1 MKKKHFLFVALFFA
15 VLSFGLVSC
24 EPSEPATSNKVKTGK
39 ATEITQNSA
48 LLHGEVDI
56 DISAYSSVEFGM
68 MIATTKA
75 EINARM
81 GDAYDADV
89 LVGKDFEVQL
99 NGLSADTKYYYC
111 AWLFLNNMQYEFGEI
126 KTFETLSANDS
137 NIGNGG
143 SADYNGHAY
152 VDLGLPSGLKWAT
165 CNVGATKPEEYGNYY
180 AWGEVEP
187 KEVYNFSTY
196 KWMTSGMSSWKGINK
211 YTIADGQTS
220 GVWYDN
226 SGNFIGD
233 NKTTLDKED
242 DAAAVNMGGSWR
254 MPTKAEQEELR
265 TECTWTRTTLNDV
278 SGYTVTGPN
287 GNSIFLPAAGY
298 RYDSGLYYAGSYGR
312 YWSSSLDP
320 VDSDD
325 AYDLY
330 FNSGNVGWNDYDRC
344 GGQSVRGVSK

>member
-1 MKKKHFLFVALFFA
+1 MKTSKFLSVVMLFVA
-15 VLSFGLVSC
+15 LSFGLVSC

-48 LLHGEVDI
+48 LLQGEVDI
-56 DISAYSSVEFGM
+56 DISAYSSVKFGV

-89 LVGKDFEVQL
+89 LIGKDFEVQL

-137 NIGNGG
+137 NTGNGG

-152 VDLGLPSGLKWAT
+152 VDLGLSVKWAT

-180 AWGEVEP
+180 AWGETTP
-187 KEVYNFSTY
+187 KTTYDWSTY
-196 KWMTSGMSSWKGINK
+196 KWCNGSETTMTK
-211 YTIADGQTS
+211 YCTDSDYGT
-220 GVWYDN
+220 V
-226 SGNFIGD
+226 D
-233 NKTTLDKED
+233 NKTILDPED
-242 DAAAVNMGGSWR
+242 DAASVNMGGSWR
-254 MPTKAEQEELR
+254 MPTKAEQDELQ
-265 TECTWTRTTLNDV
+265 TKCTWTWTYDYNGTGVAGRI
-278 SGYTVTGPN
+278 VTSKTN

-298 RYDSGLYYAGSYGR
+298 RSAGSYGY
-312 YWSSSLDP
+312 YWSSSLHT
-320 VDSDD
+320 VYSDL
-325 AYDLY
+325 ASSLL
-330 FNSGNVGWNDYDRC
+330 FSSGGVYWGGYGRYW
-344 GGQSVRGVSK
+344 GQSVRGVCE

>member
-1 MKKKHFLFVALFFA
+1 MKTTRFLSVAMLFTA
-15 VLSFGLVSC
+15 LSFGLVSC
-24 EPSEPATSNKVKTGK
+24 EPNEPATSNKVKTGK

-89 LVGKDFEVQL
+89 LIGKDFEVQL

-126 KTFETLSANDS
+126 KAFETLSANDS
-137 NIGNGG
+137 NTGNGG
-143 SADYNGHAY
+143 SSSSVSGTENGYDY
-152 VDLGLPSGLKWAT
+152 VDLGLSVKWAT

-180 AWGEVEP
+180 AWGETTP
-187 KEVYNFSTY
+187 KSTY
-196 KWMTSGMSSWKGINK
+196 KWSTYKWCNGSYDTMTK
-211 YTIADGQTS
+211 YCTDSDYGT
-220 GVWYDN
+220 V
-226 SGNFIGD
+226 D
-233 NKTTLDKED
+233 NKTVLDKED

-254 MPTKAEQEELR
+254 MPTVEEQTELR
-265 TECTWTRTTLNDV
+265 TECTWTWTTLNGV
-278 SGYTVTGPN
+278 NGYNVEGPN

-298 RYDSGLYYAGSYGR
+298 RDVSGLGIAGSYGD
-312 YWSSSLDP
+312 YWSSSLNTGG
-320 VDSDD
+320 SGS
-325 AYDLY
+325 AYDLS
-330 FNSGNVGWNDYDRC
+330 FGSDGVGWDYSRRYC
-344 GGQSVRGVSK
+344 GQSVRGVCE

>member
-1 MKKKHFLFVALFFA
+1 MKTSKFLSVVMLFVA
-15 VLSFGLVSC
+15 LSFGLVSC

-48 LLHGEVDI
+48 LLQGEVDI
-56 DISAYSSVEFGM
+56 DISAYSSVKFGV

-89 LVGKDFEVQL
+89 LIGKDFEVQL

-137 NIGNGG
+137 NTGNGG

-152 VDLGLPSGLKWAT
+152 VDLGLSVKWAT

-180 AWGEVEP
+180 AWGETTP
-187 KEVYNFSTY
+187 KTTYSWSTY
-196 KWMTSGMSSWKGINK
+196 KWCNGSSTTMTK
-211 YTIADGQTS
+211 YCTDSDYGT
-220 GVWYDN
+220 V
-226 SGNFIGD
+226 D
-233 NKTTLDKED
+233 NKTVLDKED

-254 MPTKAEQEELR
+254 MPTKAEQDELQ
-265 TECTWTRTTLNDV
+265 TKCTWTWTYDYNGTGVAGRI
-278 SGYTVTGPN
+278 VTSKTN

-298 RYDSGLYYAGSYGR
+298 RGNSGLKYVGSDGN
-312 YWSSSLDP
+312 YWSSSL
-320 VDSDD
+320 STGYSYN
-325 AYDLY
+325 ACSLY
-330 FNSGNVGWNDYDRC
+330 FYSDGVYWSNDGRC
-344 GGQSVRGVSK
+344 YGRSVRGVCE

>member
-1 MKKKHFLFVALFFA
+1 MKSCTFRFCDYI
-15 VLSFGLVSC
+15 LSFGLVSC
-24 EPSEPATSNKVKTGK
+24 EPSEPSTSNKVKTGK

-137 NIGNGG
+137 NTGNGG
-143 SADYNGHAY
+143 SSSSTAVPPTCTDY
-152 VDLGLPSGLKWAT
+152 VDLGLSVKWAT
-165 CNVGATKPEEYGNYY
+165 CNVGASSPEEFGCYF
-180 AWGEVEP
+180 AWGETTP
-187 KEVYNFSTY
+187 KTTYDWSTY
-196 KWMTSGMSSWKGINK
+196 KWCNGSYDTMTK
-211 YTIADGQTS
+211 YCTNPNYGTVD
-220 GVWYDN
+220 D
-226 SGNFIGD
+226 
-233 NKTTLDKED
+233 KTVLDKED

-254 MPTKAEQEELR
+254 MPTKAEQDELR
-265 TECTWTRTTLNDV
+265 TECSWTWTTLNGIN
-278 SGYTVTGPN
+278 GYNVEGSN

-298 RYDSGLYYAGSYGR
+298 RGNSDLNGAGSSGY
-312 YWSSSLDP
+312 YWSSSLNTGR
-320 VDSDD
+320 SGY
-325 AYDLY
+325 AFSLY
-330 FNSGNVGWNDYDRC
+330 FHSGLVGWYYNYRC
-344 GGQSVRGVSK
+344 YGLSVRGVFSR

>member
-1 MKKKHFLFVALFFA
+1 MKTSKFLSVVMLFVA
-15 VLSFGLVSC
+15 LSFGLVSC

-48 LLHGEVDI
+48 LLQGEVDI
-56 DISAYSSVEFGM
+56 DISAYSSVKFGV

-89 LVGKDFEVQL
+89 LIGKDFEVQL

-137 NIGNGG
+137 NTGNGG

-165 CNVGATKPEEYGNYY
+165 CNVGANSPEEYGNYY

-187 KEVYNFSTY
+187 KGEYNWGTY
-196 KWMTSGMSSWKGINK
+196 KWATATWVSYREEWYLETLTK
-211 YTIADGQTS
+211 YCTDSYYGT
-220 GVWYDN
+220 VD
-226 SGNFIGD
+226 D
-233 NKTTLDKED
+233 KTVLDPKD

-254 MPTKAEQEELR
+254 MPTYYELVELK
-265 TECTWTRTTLNDV
+265 TECTWTWTTLNGIN
-278 SGYTVTGPN
+278 GYNVEGPN
-287 GNSIFLPAAGY
+287 GNSIFLPAAGC
-298 RYDSGLYYAGSYGR
+298 RGNSDLSGAGSDGY
-312 YWSSSLDP
+312 YWSSSLD
-320 VDSDD
+320 SYN
-325 AYDLY
+325 AYGLHFD
-330 FNSGNVGWNDYDRC
+330 SGNVYSCSNGRDY
-344 GGQSVRGVSK
+344 GQSVRGVCE